1 MTAVWDA
8 LREACSL
15 PWMGIYLRLVGI
27 MYAFGAVVHLANIL
41 GLGGTGWKSSPISWK
56 VLDVAYALLDS
67 AVVVGLWMLA
77 PWGVICFLAAALSQ
91 ILLYTLFRGAFA
103 RNPEHV
109 RTLRAM
115 VSFHVATLI
124 AFAGLLVLKR

>member
-1 MTAVWDA
+1 MTAFWDL

-15 PWMGIYLRLVGI
+15 PWMGIYLRLVGL
-27 MYAFGAVVHLANIL
+27 MYAFGAAVHLANIL
-41 GLGGTGWKSSPISWK
+41 GFGAAGWKRSPISWK
-56 VLDVAYALLDS
+56 VLDVAYVLLDG
-67 AVVVGLWMLA
+67 AVVVGLWLLA

-103 RNPEHV
+103 RSPDHV

-124 AFAGLLVLKR
+124 AFVGLLVLKR